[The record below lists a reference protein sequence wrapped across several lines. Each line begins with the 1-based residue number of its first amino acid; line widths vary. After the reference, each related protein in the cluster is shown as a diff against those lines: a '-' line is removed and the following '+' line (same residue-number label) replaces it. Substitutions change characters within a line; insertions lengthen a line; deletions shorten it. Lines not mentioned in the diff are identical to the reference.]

1 MEANKRRK
9 RIVALIV
16 IGYMLIA
23 LTWWTML
30 LNKKSNAE
38 YELKKELLEFKSSQ
52 GLPDFVKSME
62 ELETELARQK
72 KMIMGEGLAF
82 GIMLIIGIV
91 LIFRAFRKELHLAE
105 KENNF
110 LLSITHELK
119 SPIASIQLILETFK
133 KRQLEKSLKEELTD
147 NAIDETKRL
156 NALVGNL
163 LYANKLNHGQSFIKE
178 TVDLTQLV
186 ESVTNQFRKNHNK
199 FHFNLDVQENVIA
212 HLDRDAITIA
222 LNNLIENAVKYSGD
236 SRTIGISLK
245 SKKKIDLEI
254 SDSGI
259 GVAKAEKVNIFNK
272 FYRVGNE
279 DTRTTKGTGL
289 GLYITQQIMWGLGGK
304 ISIIDNKPKGS
315 IFKITIPKNV

>member
-1 MEANKRRK
+1 METNKRRK

-38 YELKKELLEFKSSQ
+38 YQLKKELLELKSSQ
-52 GLPDFVKSME
+52 GLPDFVKSIE
-62 ELETELARQK
+62 ELESELSRQK
-72 KMIMGEGLAF
+72 KMIMGEGLTF
-82 GIMLIIGIV
+82 GIMLIIGII
-91 LIFRAFRKELHLAE
+91 LIFRAFKKELQLAE

-133 KRQLEKSLKEELTD
+133 KRQLEKPLKEELTD
-147 NAIDETKRL
+147 NALDETKRL

-163 LYANKLNHGQSFIKE
+163 LYANKLNHGQSFVKE
-178 TVDLTQLV
+178 SVDVSQLV
-186 ESVTNQFRKNHNK
+186 NSISHQFKKIHTA
-199 FHFNLDVQENVIA
+199 FDFNLNIDEKVVA

-236 SRTIGISLK
+236 AKKIDVSLQNNEQLELEIKDFGIGIS
-245 SKKKIDLEI
+245 
-254 SDSGI
+254 
-259 GVAKAEKVNIFNK
+259 KAEKLNIFNK

-289 GLYITQQIMWGLGGK
+289 GLYITHEIIQGLGGK
-304 ISIIDNKPKGS
+304 ISITDNNPRGS